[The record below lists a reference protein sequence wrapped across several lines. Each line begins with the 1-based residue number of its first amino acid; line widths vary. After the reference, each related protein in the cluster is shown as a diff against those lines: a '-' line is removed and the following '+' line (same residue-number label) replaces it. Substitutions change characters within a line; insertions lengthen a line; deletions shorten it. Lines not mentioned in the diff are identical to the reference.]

1 MRSMG
6 ANKIL
11 IGEDD
16 EAIQELIHLYL
27 DENKYEPIFA
37 RDGAEVLR
45 KFYDDSPDLIL
56 LDINMPKKNG
66 LEVCKEIRV
75 SSLVPI
81 IFITSRDEPSDI
93 VEGLMVGADD
103 YVSKPFNME
112 ILLARMEV
120 NLRYKNKLENHS
132 NKVMVDNLEFD
143 YEKYQVRK
151 SGKEV
156 NLHPRE
162 LDLLFYLVT
171 NKNKVISAERLYEAV
186 WQADSFGDTLTVSV
200 HISRIR
206 SKVEDDPKKPKKIKT
221 VKGKGYMFVEE

>member
-1 MRSMG
+1 MG
-6 ANKIL
+6 AKKIL

-27 DENKYEPIFA
+27 DENRYEPIFA
-37 RDGAEVLR
+37 KDGEEVLR
-45 KFYDDSPDLIL
+45 KFYDYSPDLIL
-56 LDINMPKKNG
+56 LDINMPKRNG
-66 LEVCKEIRV
+66 FEVCIEIRK

-81 IFITSRDEPSDI
+81 IFVTSRDEPKDI

-112 ILLARMEV
+112 ILLARMEA
-120 NLRYKNKLENHS
+120 NLRYKSQLENQSNKL
-132 NKVMVDNLEFD
+132 MVNNLEFD

-151 SGKEV
+151 SGQEV
-156 NLHPRE
+156 YLHPRE

-171 NKNKVISAERLYEAV
+171 HKNKVISAERLYEEV

-206 SKVEDDPKKPKKIKT
+206 SKIEDDPREPKKIKT